1 MERGCYSER
10 NQENQW
16 MGSVNP
22 GDIRRFRLTYLN
34 AVALYV
40 HFIDYAGGGDYE
52 ITIPMDHQYFS
63 VAELLVW
70 VIGTGRLFC
79 LFT

>member
-1 MERGCYSER
+1 
-10 NQENQW
+10 

-22 GDIRRFRLTYLN
+22 GDIVRFRLTYLN

-40 HFIDYAGGGDYE
+40 HFIDYAGDRDYE
-52 ITIPMDHQYFS
+52 VAISVDHQYFS
-63 VAELLVW
+63 MAELLVW
-70 VIGTGRLFC
+70 TDGTRRHFY